1 MAEVIDARR
10 ETPLRAAIVGTGG
23 ISPSHAES
31 YRAAG
36 AHLVAVCDVHE
47 PAARRRAA
55 EWDVPQVFTDAAAMF
70 EAVELDVVSI
80 CTPASTHHRLVLLAA
95 QAGVHVLCEKPVAVD
110 LHHAQEMIDACRSA
124 GVVFQVAHQ
133 MRSDGAVAEA
143 RRIVASGE
151 LGDLAFVRLRQAH
164 DWGGADAVPPSFA
177 TKASGGGG
185 TLLDN
190 GCHLMDLARFFG
202 GDVDEVYARTAT
214 RRWPTELE
222 DTSVVSIRYRSG
234 ALGSIENSWTAT
246 GWEQGFWIY
255 GTRGSLEW
263 TNRDGPPV
271 LTHAFRASPG
281 TAWEATDR
289 RETTYAGDTPNARQ
303 TRAFLA
309 AVQGAGPVPCTG
321 EDGLEAVRL
330 VLASYDSARRNL
342 PVRLGTEATS
352 LADL

>member
-1 MAEVIDARR
+1 MTHERSR
-10 ETPLRAAIVGTGG
+10 PPLRAAIVGTGG
-23 ISPSHAES
+23 ISPSHAAS
-31 YRAAG
+31 YRTASAEI
-36 AHLVAVCDVHE
+36 VAVCDVHE
-47 PAARRRAA
+47 ASARRRADEWGVSAVYADA
-55 EWDVPQVFTDAAAMF
+55 EVMF
-70 EAVELDVVSI
+70 ADLDLDVVSI
-80 CTPASTHHRLVLLAA
+80 CTPASTHHALVLLAA
-95 QAGVHVLCEKPVAVD
+95 RAGVHVLCEKPVAVD
-110 LHHAQEMIDACRSA
+110 LAQADEMIDACRKA

-151 LGDLAFVRLRQAH
+151 LGDLSFVRLRQAH
-164 DWGGADAVPPSFA
+164 DWGGAASVPPSFA

-190 GCHLMDLARFFG
+190 GCHMMDLARFFG

-222 DTSVVSIRYRSG
+222 DTSVVSLRYASG
-234 ALGSIENSWTAT
+234 ALGSIENAWTAT

-255 GTRGSLEW
+255 GTLGSLEW

-271 LTHAFRASPG
+271 LRHAFRSSPG
-281 TAWEATDR
+281 TGW
-289 RETTYAGDTPNARQ
+289 ETTDLRRSTFEGDSPNARQ
-303 TRAFLA
+303 ARSFLA
-309 AVQGAGPVPCTG
+309 AVRGEGVVPCTG
-321 EDGLEAVRL
+321 EDGREAVRL

-352 LADL
+352 LADV